1 MTFSTRSQSQKCYF
15 NAGVNKRTLF
25 ETATYKTKRNKATI
39 FAFDNDYKSVDY
51 KITNG
56 QTLIK
61 IQSNLNLLVQETNVL
76 YMQNHDWLDAQISF
90 IVKNMCSVRYGLFV
104 SCFCLLPATE
114 ITSLELRVVDGFLQP
129 RPQKTMDLLT
139 NLSPQPI
146 SDIMF

>member
-1 MTFSTRSQSQKCYF
+1 M
-15 NAGVNKRTLF
+15 
-25 ETATYKTKRNKATI
+25 
-39 FAFDNDYKSVDY
+39 
-51 KITNG
+51 
-56 QTLIK
+56 
-61 IQSNLNLLVQETNVL
+61 NLLVQETNVL

-139 NLSPQPI
+139 NLSPQLI